1 MKLFVSFC
9 DFPSL
14 KYRYLS
20 QDLSYESLNF
30 ILFHPDFMWL
40 KVYLSLSK
48 QQRNV
53 FLPLSLRLAQSAAPN
68 DCVTSSELR
77 RIRLFIC
84 IDQILVK
91 N

>member
-1 MKLFVSFC
+1 MSN
-9 DFPSL
+9 
-14 KYRYLS
+14 
-20 QDLSYESLNF
+20 ESLNF
-30 ILFHPDFMWL
+30 ILFYPDFMWL

-53 FLPLSLRLAQSAAPN
+53 FLPPSLRLAQSPAPN

-91 N
+91 NWKGL